1 MKTKQS
7 FRLSESDDLI
17 INELSDLLQIKKSTV
32 FQVIIDLQIKQITD
46 NEGNLLKSVLDE
58 IRKYIQHSGAGS
70 DSEEL

>member
-1 MKTKQS
+1 MMTRQS

-58 IRKYIQHSGAGS
+58 IRKYIQHSGAES
-70 DSEEL
+70 DSE